1 MAIAM
6 TLQQYFT
13 DNGITYETL
22 SHPYTTTASKT
33 AQASHVPGDR
43 IAKAVVVKKGED
55 FLLAVLPASHHI
67 VFGNLRELLERPVD
81 LATEEEVES
90 LFSDCELGAIPPIGK
105 AYGLDVVLDESLSG
119 DDDFY
124 FEGGD
129 HATLVQVSA
138 AEFGKLMENARQ
150 GRFSYHD

>member
-22 SHPYTTTASKT
+22 SHPYTTSAAKT

-43 IAKAVVVKKGED
+43 IAKAVVVKGGED
-55 FLLAVLPASHHI
+55 YLLAVLPASHHI
-67 VFGNLRELLERPVD
+67 MFGNLGELLERPVD

-129 HATLVQVSA
+129 HATLVKVSA